1 MARYK
6 NINGVVTELSA
17 EEDAELDA
25 RAEASD
31 LDLSHIRVQRNG
43 MMGSCDWTQVADGVL
58 TAEKVAEWA
67 TYRQELRDYP
77 AQSDRVSTM
86 PAWPTPP
93 E

>member
-31 LDLSHIRVQRNG
+31 LDLSHIRVQRNAMLG
-43 MMGSCDWTQVADGVL
+43 GCDWTLGVDSPL
-58 TAEKVAEWA
+58 SDEKKVEWT
-67 TYRQELRDYP
+67 TYRQELRDHL

-86 PAWPTPP
+86 PEWPTPP